1 MICIMKSSLKFV
13 WKMLSSFNCFS
24 IFFAEADL
32 PTAEANFECWWTWSK
47 KGRLEAVDGTL
58 DLHSYGKEKNFGL
71 EVTCVEDD
79 DWEIKKD
86 VKVSAVQL
94 VNYVFENVEKESQID
109 VNWTGS

>member
-1 MICIMKSSLKFV
+1 M
-13 WKMLSSFNCFS
+13 
-24 IFFAEADL
+24 
-32 PTAEANFECWWTWSK
+32 
-47 KGRLEAVDGTL
+47 
-58 DLHSYGKEKNFGL
+58 
-71 EVTCVEDD
+71 EDD